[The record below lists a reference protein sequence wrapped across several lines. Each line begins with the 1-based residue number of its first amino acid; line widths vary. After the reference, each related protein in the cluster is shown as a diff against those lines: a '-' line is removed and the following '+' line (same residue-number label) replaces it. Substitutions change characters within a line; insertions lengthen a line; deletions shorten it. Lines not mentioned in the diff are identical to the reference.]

1 MIKFIKT
8 IFSDNRKKLK
18 DFRETSHL
26 RNYQKISAV
35 RYLNSSLENAKL
47 CEEQYREGKTVLE
60 TAPLIVFLTL
70 TSFCNYK
77 IPCLICDRNVRP
89 ESADSQLSK
98 DVLDAALPILRTARV
113 VYLHC
118 GGEPMFSNQ
127 FDNAIKLIDLP
138 TLIAFSTNG
147 MLLTKKRA
155 NLFLERK
162 NVAHITFSMD
172 AATESM
178 FQIMRPSGKFKTVV
192 NNISY
197 LIEQR
202 NSLGLDK
209 PKIALNM
216 TICKDNLPDVPK
228 LIDLAVN
235 IGAEEVMYNH
245 LNIGLD
251 FTLNTAEG
259 ETWRYNEQTD
269 FEDLDSHDEIIL
281 ETYEKAKAKA
291 NGIKM
296 GFRGAPFIGSRTRG
310 IDKKV
315 VTDLIPILRPIDSFP
330 VSPFHKDANNCRPS
344 CVTPWREVVIQPNG
358 DIRPCFHHDIDRYK
372 IGNILESDFMEIWN
386 SSIMVNMREEAL
398 NNSFAKMCYAS
409 EPCYFRGKK

>member
-1 MIKFIKT
+1 MDM
-8 IFSDNRKKLK
+8 SSLK
-18 DFRETSHL
+18 NFQYT
-26 RNYQKISAV
+26 SAV
-35 RYLNSSLENAKL
+35 CHLYSPFENEKL
-47 CEEQYREGKTVLE
+47 CNEQYMEGKTILE
-60 TAPLIVFLTL
+60 AMPLVVFLTL

-77 IPCLICDRNVRP
+77 TPCLICDRNVRP

-98 DVLDAALPILRTARV
+98 DVLDAALPLLRTARV

-118 GGEPMFSNQ
+118 GGEPMFSDQ
-127 FDNAIKLIDLP
+127 FDNAIKLIDPP

-147 MLLTKKRA
+147 MLLTKTRA
-155 NLFLERK
+155 HLFLKRE

-202 NSLGLDK
+202 NSLSLGK
-209 PKIALNM
+209 PKVALNM
-216 TICKDNLPDVPK
+216 TICRDNLPDVPK
-228 LIDLAVN
+228 LIDLAAN
-235 IGAEEVMYNH
+235 IGAEDVMFNH

-251 FTLNTAEG
+251 FTLDTTEG
-259 ETWRYNEQTD
+259 QTWRYNEQTD
-269 FEDLDSHDEIIL
+269 FDDLDSHDGIIL
-281 ETYEKAKAKA
+281 EAYEKAKA

-296 GFRGAPFIGSRTRG
+296 GFRGAPFIGPRAHE
-310 IDKKV
+310 IDKKIV
-315 VTDLIPILRPIDSFP
+315 SDLRPVLRPIDSFP
-330 VSPFHKDANNCRPS
+330 ISPYHKDANNGRPR
-344 CVTPWREVVIQPNG
+344 CVTPWREVIIQPNG
-358 DIRPCFHHDIDRYK
+358 DIRPCFHHDIDSCK

-386 SSIMVNMREEAL
+386 SSVMVNMRKEAFK
-398 NNSFAKMCYAS
+398 NSFAGMCYAS